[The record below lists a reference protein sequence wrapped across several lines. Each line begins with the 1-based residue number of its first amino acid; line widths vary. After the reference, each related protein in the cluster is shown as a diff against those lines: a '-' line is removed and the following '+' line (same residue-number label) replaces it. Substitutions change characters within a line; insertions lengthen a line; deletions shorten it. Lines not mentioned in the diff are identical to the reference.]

1 MHSDFLVFSRTMT
14 RIFAFLGLVLIIMF
28 YGLVFDSTIASMVSG
43 QYCAYFEQSPCF
55 IPQQFDRW
63 LSIAT
68 LLFFLPV
75 TSIVLINWFFR
86 SQTRVSILFGWF
98 LVTP

>member
-1 MHSDFLVFSRTMT
+1 MT
-14 RIFAFLGLVLIIMF
+14 RFFVFLGLVLIIML
-28 YGLVFDSTIASMVSG
+28 YGFVFDSTIASMVSG
-43 QYCAYFEQSPCF
+43 QYCAYFGQSSCL

-75 TSIVLINWFFR
+75 AGIVLINWYFR